1 MCLKCLKC
9 LKCGSSFNKT
19 HHNSKVRY
27 ATMHQQQYPP
37 VQYQYPPVQYPP
49 VQYPAA
55 GVPYPQYPAPVQHAG
70 MTYGPPGASVQMMPF
85 AQVPQAMDDDFEAY
99 VPLPDKYYDV
109 TNTIEQCCLFI
120 HCPCNGCQ
128 TKKLFLDDQEAKLKV
143 KSLLCSSTQRRPY
156 AQLGSVDMISD
167 ACGCYTISSG
177 LTPFVQGQGE
187 QRQGGMSPGFGCD
200 ERLCRDIVNDLQDRQ
215 RKRGGVAQVF

>member
-1 MCLKCLKC
+1 
-9 LKCGSSFNKT
+9 
-19 HHNSKVRY
+19 
-27 ATMHQQQYPP
+27 
-37 VQYQYPPVQYPP
+37 
-49 VQYPAA
+49 
-55 GVPYPQYPAPVQHAG
+55 